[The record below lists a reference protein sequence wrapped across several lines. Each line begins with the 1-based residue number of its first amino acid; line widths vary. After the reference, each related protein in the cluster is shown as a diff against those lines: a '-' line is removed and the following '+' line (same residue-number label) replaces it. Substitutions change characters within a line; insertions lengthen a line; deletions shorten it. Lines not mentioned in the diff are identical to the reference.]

1 MSNADRRQAPR
12 FEFVGEQLGSI
23 HGLEPLRVRNLG
35 REGALVESVAP
46 ILVGSILV
54 LNMIHGMEPVPQ
66 KSVPRS
72 GTSRRQ
78 ATEATGSSTWWVSS
92 SSTWMNETRAWIDE
106 VFTAQLAPVTVD
118 EA

>member
-54 LNMIHGMEPVPQ
+54 LNMIHGASSAEIRAAVRHQSPPGHGGNGQQYLVGLEFINLDERHQ
-66 KSVPRS
+66 VHGLTKCSPRNW
-72 GTSRRQ
+72 R
-78 ATEATGSSTWWVSS
+78 
-92 SSTWMNETRAWIDE
+92 
-106 VFTAQLAPVTVD
+106 P
-118 EA
+118 